1 MAPRKRPS
9 LRDNLTP
16 SDAAP
21 PTVKTRAKSKAKA
34 TPVDAPP
41 VAVTVEVVEA
51 PAVVVESVVAVAADE
66 APPVAV
72 VAVPE
77 EAVVSERVEAVSAE
91 TVPVEAPPAAAPPA
105 SEASAPEIP
114 APEIPAVEAPVEN
127 PAVVEAPSIVEAIA
141 AAPVADE
148 APVPAASPA
157 PVADPAPPP
166 VAVPA
171 ASPVIVTPVMETV
184 VSSAPSDAVEKPTSA
199 SISQPAFI
207 PAPPPARSSG
217 GLLATVAVVLAT
229 AGLAAAATT
238 PLWSPQFKRQVV
250 ASRALDE
257 RVTSVETRL
266 GAATAAGGP
275 LADRITAL
283 EGTLASL
290 DRKIAALPDPK
301 AFGAL
306 AIAQL
311 TSALDDS
318 DPFAAE
324 LVAVRAS
331 GVADDPLKKALDA
344 LVPRA
349 ATGIPTFDALAES
362 FVLIVPDA
370 LAADLR
376 AAAEE
381 AKAAAEAQAAAA
393 PAAPVAVA
401 PATPAAPAAPA
412 ADAAAPADPAAT
424 DETVVVDAGPGIVDQ
439 LWSALY
445 SAADLLRVVSFS
457 GGEAR
462 KAAMVLEQT
471 GVLLASGD
479 LVAAV
484 ELLGS
489 LEGAAAQAY
498 GPWLDDARAR
508 VAANQASALLTARSA
523 ALLSSKS

>member
-16 SDAAP
+16 SDAVPSA
-21 PTVKTRAKSKAKA
+21 VKTRAKSKAA
-34 TPVDAPP
+34 AAPVDAPP
-41 VAVTVEVVEA
+41 VAVTVEAVEVPVAVVPAAEA
-51 PAVVVESVVAVAADE
+51 LQAAVVVDEVPVVVAAPEEAAVKAVSVVAPPSDASPASEIFALETPAAIPAVVIE
-66 APPVAV
+66 APPV
-72 VAVPE
+72 VA
-77 EAVVSERVEAVSAE
+77 AI
-91 TVPVEAPPAAAPPA
+91 AAPP
-105 SEASAPEIP
+105 
-114 APEIPAVEAPVEN
+114 
-127 PAVVEAPSIVEAIA
+127 
-141 AAPVADE
+141 VADQ
-148 APVPAASPA
+148 APLLAASPA
-157 PVADPAPPP
+157 LADPAPPP
-166 VAVPA
+166 VAASA
-171 ASPVIVTPVMETV
+171 APPVTVTPVMETV
-184 VSSAPSDAVEKPTSA
+184 VSSAPSDAVEKPTTA

-238 PLWSPQFKRQVV
+238 PLWSPQIKRQVV
-250 ASRALDE
+250 VTRALDE
-257 RVTSVETRL
+257 RVASVETRL
-266 GAATAAGGP
+266 GATTAAAGP
-275 LADRITAL
+275 LAERVTAL
-283 EGTLASL
+283 EGALAAL
-290 DRKIAALPDPK
+290 DRKVAALPDPK

-331 GVADDPLKKALDA
+331 GVADETLKKALDA

-393 PAAPVAVA
+393 PAAPAAA
-401 PATPAAPAAPA
+401 PVPAAPAVEAPA
-412 ADAAAPADPAAT
+412 SADATASAAATAT
-424 DETVVVDAGPGIVDQ
+424 DEAVVADAGPGIVDQ

-462 KAAMVLEQT
+462 KAAMVLEQA

>member
-21 PTVKTRAKSKAKA
+21 SVVKTRAKSKAKA

-41 VAVTVEVVEA
+41 IAVTVEAVEA
-51 PAVVVESVVAVAADE
+51 PVAVVEPVVAVAADE

-77 EAVVSERVEAVSAE
+77 EAVVSERVEAVPAE
-91 TVPVEAPPAAAPPA
+91 AVPVEAPPADAPPA
-105 SEASAPEIP
+105 SEAP
-114 APEIPAVEAPVEN
+114 APEVPAVEAPAES
-127 PAVVEAPSIVEAIA
+127 PVVVEAIA
-141 AAPVADE
+141 APPVADQ

-184 VSSAPSDAVEKPTSA
+184 VSSAPSDAVEKPTTA

-257 RVTSVETRL
+257 RVSSVETRL

-283 EGTLASL
+283 EGTLAAL

-344 LVPRA
+344 LTPRA

-393 PAAPVAVA
+393 PAAPVAAA
-401 PATPAAPAAPA
+401 PATPAAPAADAPA
-412 ADAAAPADPAAT
+412 SADAATPADPAAT
-424 DETVVVDAGPGIVDQ
+424 DEAVVVDAGPGIVDQ

-462 KAAMVLEQT
+462 KAATVLEQT

-489 LEGAAAQAY
+489 LEGAAAKAY

>member
-16 SDAAP
+16 SDAAL
-21 PTVKTRAKSKAKA
+21 PTVKTRVNSKAKA
-34 TPVDAPP
+34 APVDAPP
-41 VAVTVEVVEA
+41 VAVTVEAVEA
-51 PAVVVESVVAVAADE
+51 PAVVVEPVVV
-66 APPVAV
+66 VAV

-77 EAVVSERVEAVSAE
+77 EAVVSERVEAVSVEA
-91 TVPVEAPPAAAPPA
+91 VPVEAPPADALPA
-105 SEASAPEIP
+105 SDAS
-114 APEIPAVEAPVEN
+114 APEIPAVEAPAESPV
-127 PAVVEAPSIVEAIA
+127 VVEAPSIVEAIA
-141 AAPVADE
+141 ASPVADE
-148 APVPAASPA
+148 APVSPASPA

-184 VSSAPSDAVEKPTSA
+184 VSSAPSDAVEKPTTA

-283 EGTLASL
+283 EGTLAAL

-331 GVADDPLKKALDA
+331 GVADDPLKKALDT

-393 PAAPVAVA
+393 PVAAA
-401 PATPAAPAAPA
+401 PATPAAPAA
-412 ADAAAPADPAAT
+412 DAPAPADPAAT
-424 DETVVVDAGPGIVDQ
+424 DEAVVVDAGPGIVDQ

-484 ELLGS
+484 ELLGT

>member
-21 PTVKTRAKSKAKA
+21 PSVKTRAKSKAKA
-34 TPVDAPP
+34 VPVDAAP
-41 VAVTVEVVEA
+41 VMVEAVEAAAAVVE
-51 PAVVVESVVAVAADE
+51 PVVAVASDE
-66 APPVAV
+66 VPPVAA

-91 TVPVEAPPAAAPPA
+91 TVPTEVPPADAPPA
-105 SEASAPEIP
+105 SEAP
-114 APEIPAVEAPVEN
+114 APEIPPVEASAEIS
-127 PAVVEAPSIVEAIA
+127 AVIEAPSIVEAVVA
-141 AAPVADE
+141 PPVADQ
-148 APVPAASPA
+148 APISAASPA

-166 VAVPA
+166 VAAPA
-171 ASPVIVTPVMETV
+171 APPVTVTPVMETV
-184 VSSAPSDAVEKPTSA
+184 VSSAPSDAVEKPTTA

-238 PLWSPQFKRQVV
+238 PLWSPQIKRQVV
-250 ASRALDE
+250 ATRALDE
-257 RVTSVETRL
+257 RVASVETRL
-266 GAATAAGGP
+266 GATTAAAGP
-275 LADRITAL
+275 LAERVTAL
-283 EGTLASL
+283 EGALAAL
-290 DRKIAALPDPK
+290 DRKVAALPDPK

-331 GVADDPLKKALDA
+331 GVADETLKKALDA

-381 AKAAAEAQAAAA
+381 AKAAAEAQAAAV
-393 PAAPVAVA
+393 PAAP
-401 PATPAAPAAPA
+401 APAAPA
-412 ADAAAPADPAAT
+412 VEAPASADATASADAAAT
-424 DETVVVDAGPGIVDQ
+424 DEAVVADAGPGIVDQ

-462 KAAMVLEQT
+462 KAATVLEQA

-484 ELLGS
+484 ELLGT
-489 LEGAAAQAY
+489 LEGAAAKAY